1 MKITREQLINIIKEE
16 LGDPAGEAEYE
27 KQKKARTAWKRKFTS
42 VEEVNAIADLME
54 SDPEFEMLSP
64 FVDEFRRRSQ
74 RGTPPQDVLEVVLPE
89 YVSGGLIAKVILKAR
104 ERLPADETPIKKP
117 ESPAL
122 SGAEMDRIA
131 PSLEESKGN
140 KMKITKSQLKQII
153 EEELKATLEEQKME
167 YTPQQKQLFK
177 KVTGKGLGQN
187 FVQRIASIFKGKDVE
202 YLSPEALDTVMGV
215 TKEEDVVTLAK
226 GHARDAGTGEIGG
239 FYTSEDSS
247 TDGRGYDDMFKLAM
261 EFIRNGS
268 IPETRKDVFEDSI
281 EVSMQHPYSKDFIRS
296 TQELQSAGKDALQTV
311 RDGQELIRSISQSN
325 LNLSVDDFAALEVAV
340 DGGARFLDRLTSFFS
355 TVMYP
360 TEDEAERQRLIDR
373 HNAETRRQLA
383 QMLQDKEAE
392 AEKARQRNARDA
404 EKPLINYGKLAAIGR
419 DLRPGTPTGQQ
430 ITTGRNRNEGKLK
443 MKITK
448 QQLINIIKEELA
460 VVVEQDGDE
469 KITGTGQAQT
479 ASARFQK
486 LRTAATAALEDEEIT
501 AQEREVLSLIEK
513 FFAELAGTDG
523 VDLSKK
529 RSQIEPLLQRIKN
542 IVAPG
547 ADDPDTTTTGTGKDN
562 TSKTKVPV
570 SSLSS

>member
-1 MKITREQLINIIKEE
+1 MKITREYLIKMIKEE
-16 LGDPAGEAEYE
+16 LGDPAGEAEAE
-27 KQKKARTAWKRKFTS
+27 RQRRARTAWKRRFTS

-54 SDPEFEMLSP
+54 NDPEFEMLSR

-74 RGTPPQDVLEVVLPE
+74 RGTPPQDVLEGILPE

-104 ERLPADETPIKKP
+104 ERLPADETPIEKP
-117 ESPAL
+117 KSPAL

-140 KMKITKSQLKQII
+140 KMKITKSQLKEII
-153 EEELKATLEEQKME
+153 EEELKATLKEQKME

-202 YLSPEALDTVMGV
+202 YLSPEALDTIMGV
-215 TKEEDVVTLAK
+215 TKEEDIITLAQ
-226 GHARDAGTGEIGG
+226 GHARDETGEIGG
-239 FYTSEDSS
+239 LYNEKRS
-247 TDGRGYDDMFKLAM
+247 YDDMFKLAM
-261 EFIRNGS
+261 QFIQNGS

-383 QMLQDKEAE
+383 QMLQDKEME
-392 AEKARQRNARDA
+392 AEKARQRNARAA
-404 EKPLINYGKLAAIGR
+404 EKPLIDYDKVARITKRG
-419 DLRPGTPTGQQ
+419 RPGNPFGQQ
-430 ITTGRNRNEGKLK
+430 VTTNEGKLK

-460 VVVEQDGDE
+460 VVVEQDDE
-469 KITGTGQAQT
+469 RITGTGQAQT
-479 ASARFQK
+479 ASARFTK
-486 LRTAATAALEDEEIT
+486 LRKAATQALEGEEIT

-513 FFAELAGTDG
+513 FFFDLASMPG

-529 RSQIEPLLQRIKN
+529 RSQIEPLLQRVRRL
-542 IVAPG
+542 VAPD
-547 ADDPDTTTTGTGKDN
+547 ADKDTDTTTTGTDKDTDTTTTGTGKDA

-570 SSLSS
+570 ASLSS

>member
-1 MKITREQLINIIKEE
+1 MKITREQLISIIKEE

-140 KMKITKSQLKQII
+140 KMKITKSQLKEII

-187 FVQRIASIFKGKDVE
+187 FVQRIASIFKGQGVE
-202 YLSPEALDTVMGV
+202 YLSPEALDTIMGV

-226 GHARDAGTGEIGG
+226 GHARDEAGEIGG
-239 FYTSEDSS
+239 LYDKERS
-247 TDGRGYDDMFKLAM
+247 YDDMFKLAM
-261 EFIRNGS
+261 QFIQNGS
-268 IPETRKDVFEDSI
+268 IPETRKNVFEDSI
-281 EVSMQHPYSKDFIRS
+281 EVSMQHPYSKDFIKS
-296 TQELQSAGKDALQTV
+296 TGELQKAGQDALQTV

-340 DGGARFLDRLTSFFS
+340 DGGARFLNRLTSFFS

-360 TEDEAERQRLIDR
+360 TEDERERERFLAAIR
-373 HNAETRRQLA
+373 ARNAVELRQQQA
-383 QMLQDKEAE
+383 DAKME
-392 AEKARQRNARDA
+392 AEKAAKINAYFA
-404 EKPLINYGKLAAIGR
+404 EKDLIDHGKVARFTKQGRFRQSPIG
-419 DLRPGTPTGQQ
+419 GQK
-430 ITTGRNRNEGKLK
+430 ITTNEGKLK

-460 VVVEQDGDE
+460 VVVEQDGDKKRK
-469 KITGTGQAQT
+469 KITGKGAAQT

-486 LRTAATAALEDEEIT
+486 LRTAATQALEDKEIT

-542 IVAPG
+542 IVAPD
-547 ADDPDTTTTGTGKDN
+547 ADDPNTGDPDTGDPDTTN
-562 TSKTKVPV
+562 VNV